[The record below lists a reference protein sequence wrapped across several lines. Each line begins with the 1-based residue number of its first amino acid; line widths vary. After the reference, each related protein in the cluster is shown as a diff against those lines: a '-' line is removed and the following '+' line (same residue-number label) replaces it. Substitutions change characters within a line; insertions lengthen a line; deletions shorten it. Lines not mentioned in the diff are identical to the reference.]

1 MDDKETS
8 CQGSNFGDFK
18 SVNEVVR
25 FYKLPLCLTKR
36 QRRPRTRLTH
46 SRSRFANVKILSR
59 SHEKWASD
67 LDSPLTFMPKYK
79 ILSLQQLCNFI
90 WSSCYSL

>member
-8 CQGSNFGDFK
+8 RQGSNFGDFK
-18 SVNEVVR
+18 SVDEVVR
-25 FYKLPLCLTKR
+25 FYKLPNQKTKTSKVA
-36 QRRPRTRLTH
+36 RTRLTH

-79 ILSLQQLCNFI
+79 ILSL
-90 WSSCYSL
+90 

>member
-1 MDDKETS
+1 MIKKLHVKVAMLEI
-8 CQGSNFGDFK
+8 SNQLMKQYDFT
-18 SVNEVVR
+18 N
-25 FYKLPLCLTKR
+25 CLTKR

-79 ILSLQQLCNFI
+79 ILSL
-90 WSSCYSL
+90 

>member
-1 MDDKETS
+1 MVKKLHVKVAMLEI
-8 CQGSNFGDFK
+8 SNQLMKQYDFT
-18 SVNEVVR
+18 N
-25 FYKLPLCLTKR
+25 CLTKR

-46 SRSRFANVKILSR
+46 SRSRFANVKILSG

-79 ILSLQQLCNFI
+79 ILSL
-90 WSSCYSL
+90 

>member
-1 MDDKETS
+1 MTKKLHVKVAMLEI
-8 CQGSNFGDFK
+8 SNQLMKQYDFT
-18 SVNEVVR
+18 N
-25 FYKLPLCLTKR
+25 CLTKR

-79 ILSLQQLCNFI
+79 ILSL
-90 WSSCYSL
+90 

>member
-1 MDDKETS
+1 MIKKLHVKVAMLEI
-8 CQGSNFGDFK
+8 SNQLMKQYDFT
-18 SVNEVVR
+18 N
-25 FYKLPLCLTKR
+25 CLTKR

-59 SHEKWASD
+59 SYEKWASD

-79 ILSLQQLCNFI
+79 ILSL
-90 WSSCYSL
+90 

>member
-1 MDDKETS
+1 MIKKLHDKVATLEI
-8 CQGSNFGDFK
+8 SNQLMCDFT
-18 SVNEVVR
+18 N
-25 FYKLPLCLTKR
+25 CLTKR
-36 QRRPRTRLTH
+36 QRRLRTRLTY

-79 ILSLQQLCNFI
+79 ILSL
-90 WSSCYSL
+90 

>member
-8 CQGSNFGDFK
+8 CQSSNFGDFK
-18 SVNEVVR
+18 SVDGVVR
-25 FYKLPLCLTKR
+25 FYKLPNQKTKTSKDKVNSFSKSVCL
-36 QRRPRTRLTH
+36 
-46 SRSRFANVKILSR
+46 NVKILSR

-79 ILSLQQLCNFI
+79 ILSV
-90 WSSCYSL
+90 

>member
-18 SVNEVVR
+18 SVDEVVR
-25 FYKLPLCLTKR
+25 FYKLPNQKTK
-36 QRRPRTRLTH
+36 T
-46 SRSRFANVKILSR
+46 SKDKVNSFSKSVCAFANVKILSR

-79 ILSLQQLCNFI
+79 ILSL
-90 WSSCYSL
+90 